1 MNVGNRPRRPG
12 PTMMESRSSEGPRLW
27 YDAGYRAGL
36 AKRATRGVTRRLWAA
51 TSFESQR
58 VFWVKLILSH
68 SAWEGGLC
76 MSVIKVIELVG
87 TSTEGWEDAV
97 SEAVKEASKTIR
109 NISGV
114 EVLNW
119 TGAVDGS
126 GQITE
131 YKADVQI
138 AFRVDN
144 T

>member
-1 MNVGNRPRRPG
+1 
-12 PTMMESRSSEGPRLW
+12 
-27 YDAGYRAGL
+27 
-36 AKRATRGVTRRLWAA
+36 
-51 TSFESQR
+51 
-58 VFWVKLILSH
+58 
-68 SAWEGGLC
+68 

-119 TGAVDGS
+119 TGAVGGS

>member
-1 MNVGNRPRRPG
+1 
-12 PTMMESRSSEGPRLW
+12 
-27 YDAGYRAGL
+27 
-36 AKRATRGVTRRLWAA
+36 
-51 TSFESQR
+51 
-58 VFWVKLILSH
+58 
-68 SAWEGGLC
+68 

>member
-1 MNVGNRPRRPG
+1 
-12 PTMMESRSSEGPRLW
+12 
-27 YDAGYRAGL
+27 
-36 AKRATRGVTRRLWAA
+36 
-51 TSFESQR
+51 
-58 VFWVKLILSH
+58 
-68 SAWEGGLC
+68 
-76 MSVIKVIELVG
+76 MSVIKVIEIVG
-87 TSTEGWEDAV
+87 TSSAGWEEAV

-119 TGAVDGS
+119 TGDVDEN

-138 AFRVDN
+138 AFRVED